1 MEKTFIKLMDFNAK
15 SPVFIGIDSI
25 SAVAQKGLS
34 EIEIALNNG
43 HHITAEIGFDRF
55 EKLIQDFIYNR

>member
-1 MEKTFIKLMDFNAK
+1 MEKTFIKLTDFNAK
-15 SPVFIGIDSI
+15 APVFIGIDSI

-34 EIEIALNNG
+34 EVEIALNNG
-43 HHITAEIGFDRF
+43 HHITAEISFERF